1 MGEAD
6 GPALLAPAPLAT
18 AAEGARC
25 ALQQLA
31 GAQWR
36 GGALDAAALLGE
48 RAAIFGFQRR
58 GRTSPGGSCRLLRAR
73 DAWMA
78 VNLARESDRDMLEA
92 WLEAGLPEDSW
103 AHVEAELPKRRAS
116 QWLERSRLLGLPVA
130 ELPRGIVG
138 SAASGIRCVA
148 EIDATAGPAQRPP
161 LVVDL
166 SSLWAGPLCGH
177 LLGLAGARVVKCE
190 SFERPDGARTG
201 PRAFFDL
208 LNADKECV
216 AFEFASESGRAA
228 LRRLLECADIV
239 IESARPRALAG
250 FGIHAEQWIA
260 ARSGRTWV
268 SITGYGRTGPE
279 ADWVAFGDD
288 AAAASGLAWATAR
301 FNGLSGP
308 VFCGDAIADP
318 LTGLHAAV
326 AALASFQRGGSRL
339 LDVSLRG
346 VVASV
351 LALVEKDPFA
361 VCFAPGRAPSIESPN
376 VALPRARAV
385 SAHARDLGVDTEPVM
400 KTLRDLA

>member
-1 MGEAD
+1 M
-6 GPALLAPAPLAT
+6 
-18 AAEGARC
+18 
-25 ALQQLA
+25 
-31 GAQWR
+31 
-36 GGALDAAALLGE
+36 
-48 RAAIFGFQRR
+48 
-58 GRTSPGGSCRLLRAR
+58 RAR
-73 DAWMA
+73 DAWLA
-78 VNLARESDRDMLEA
+78 VNLARESDREMLEA
-92 WLEAGLPEDSW
+92 WLEAGVAEDSW
-103 AHVEAELPKRRAS
+103 AHVEAELPKRSAS

-130 ELPRGIVG
+130 EVPRGVVG
-138 SAASGIRCVA
+138 SVPFGIGCVA
-148 EIDATAGPAQRPP
+148 GIDATVGPARRPP
-161 LVVDL
+161 FVVDL

-190 SFERPDGARTG
+190 SFERPDGARAG
-201 PRAFFDL
+201 ARAFFDL

-228 LRRLLECADIV
+228 LRRLLDCADIV

-250 FGIHAEQWIA
+250 FGIHAEEWIA

-268 SITGYGRTGPE
+268 SITGHGRAGPE

-288 AAAASGLAWATAR
+288 AAAASGLAWAAAR
-301 FNGLSGP
+301 FNDLSGP

-318 LTGLHAAV
+318 MTGLHAAA

-351 LALVEKDPFA
+351 LAAAQNDPF
-361 VCFAPGRAPSIESPN
+361 VECFAAGRAPSFETCD

-385 SAHARDLGVDTEPVM
+385 LAHARDLGTDTEPVM